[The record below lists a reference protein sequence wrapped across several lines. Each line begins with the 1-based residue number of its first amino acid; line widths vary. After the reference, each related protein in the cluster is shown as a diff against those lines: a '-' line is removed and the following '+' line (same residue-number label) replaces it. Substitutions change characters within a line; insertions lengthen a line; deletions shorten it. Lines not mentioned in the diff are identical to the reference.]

1 MTRTKRSIWVFSVIA
16 VLSSLAVLPRIATAE
31 SARLADGAF
40 NETYRSVA
48 NTGGARVMG
57 LQMTGADVPDELRA
71 LLPQDWS
78 GKPFCVRTSSSDGL
92 YSSENT
98 YIAPD
103 QTIATVQIP
112 HVTLSSHSDRFPQF
126 NQQNFGIRILQN
138 GCDTQNDEAE
148 TAIALWQSGRPVD
161 SFDIYVNGFGAQRLV
176 AVVRVDGAKI
186 DPIECEFIKADV
198 RVAFDRICSVPIS
211 KDAATVSATLI
222 PFKGGVRGRSE
233 KLDIVLK

>member
-1 MTRTKRSIWVFSVIA
+1 MAKTKRSIGVCTVVA
-16 VLSSLAVLPRIATAE
+16 VLSSLAVFPKIATAE
-31 SARLADGAF
+31 SARLAEGPF
-40 NETYRSVA
+40 NETLRSVA

-78 GKPFCVRTSSSDGL
+78 GRPFCVRTSSSDGL

-103 QTIATVQIP
+103 QTLTTVQIP
-112 HVTLSSHSDRFPQF
+112 HVTLSSHSDRFPEF
-126 NQQNFGIRILQN
+126 DKQNFGIRILQN
-138 GCDTQNDEAE
+138 GCDTQNDQAE
-148 TAIALWQSGRPVD
+148 TAIALWQSGRAVD
-161 SFDIYVNGFGAQRLV
+161 SFEIYVNGFGAQRLV

-186 DPIECEFIKADV
+186 DPIECDLIKADV

-211 KDAATVSATLI
+211 KEARTVSTTLI